1 MNKLLE
7 LQIDAEA
14 LTGTINRLGAM
25 EQRSTE
31 QDTELTEARAKANK
45 VSPQLVDALKAEK
58 AERDRAS
65 AIDVTDGATLE
76 QRAVRA
82 KTGIADFLRAA
93 VSGSAVTGAAA
104 EFASACHVPDI
115 GHLPMALFPSTHLEQ
130 RAITPGPEVDG
141 PVQPAVPYV
150 FERSAAVSLGIM
162 MSSVPAGQVQIPKI
176 TTAPPADALAKDGA
190 APSTA
195 AAVTLDSQSPI
206 RIAGLFDVRVEDLV
220 VYPPLEDVLGQSMQ
234 GALSNKLDEETFNG
248 AANRLNGLFTQATD
262 VAKAAAVETY
272 TSGIGRFASLVD
284 GKHAYT
290 LADVRAVIGSKTF
303 ALYAGVFA
311 NANKGDVSLFD
322 YLTRMLGSI
331 RVSDRVP
338 AVSAMGQKGIAV
350 LTASAESP
358 RIYVWD
364 AMQIVRDPF
373 SGAGAGK
380 VTITAT
386 ALVSPLYLPH
396 GTSQAKEIH
405 PKLS

>member
-206 RIAGLFDVRVEDLV
+206 RIAGLFEVRVEDLV